1 MLLVA
6 EEKIGRNETEHGK
19 ATEKNRE
26 REREKMARVRLSLRV
41 SLSRE
46 TTVGDRHRER
56 ERGSNGRS
64 EVGGGRRGK
73 DGGDDVG
80 SWG

>member
-1 MLLVA
+1 
-6 EEKIGRNETEHGK
+6 
-19 ATEKNRE
+19 
-26 REREKMARVRLSLRV
+26 MARVRLSLRV

-56 ERGSNGRS
+56 ERKRGSNGRS

>member
-26 REREKMARVRLSLRV
+26 RERE
-41 SLSRE
+41 
-46 TTVGDRHRER
+46 RER
-56 ERGSNGRS
+56 VGENGQGEAKFTGQFVERDHR
-64 EVGGGRRGK
+64 GG
-73 DGGDDVG
+73 
-80 SWG
+80 

>member
-41 SLSRE
+41 SLSR
-46 TTVGDRHRER
+46 DHR
-56 ERGSNGRS
+56 
-64 EVGGGRRGK
+64 GG
-73 DGGDDVG
+73 
-80 SWG
+80 